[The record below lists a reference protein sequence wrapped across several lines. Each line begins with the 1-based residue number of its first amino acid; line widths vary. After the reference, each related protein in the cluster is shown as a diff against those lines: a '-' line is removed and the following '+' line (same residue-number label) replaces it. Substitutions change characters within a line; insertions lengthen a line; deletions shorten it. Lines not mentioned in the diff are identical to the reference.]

1 MINLQKNIFNNEE
14 FKGKKVKH
22 NFKILIPI
30 IVAMIL
36 SGCVGTPDAEGWR
49 YGQKRDFLEILKTD
63 KYLSICN
70 QQRLYQQVKST
81 KNSKLMSRLLVAYTE
96 NLANG
101 CIDKRT
107 LGEYGVYRQKVSESD
122 IKRKLKAGETIEQ
135 ILKPYIPDFRQFNAL
150 VGQYHLLKK
159 DNNASAKLLHTLR
172 LNIERV
178 KLMKPGLGHTY
189 ALVNIPEYVI
199 RIVEKD
205 KIALTMKVIVG
216 TRKNQTPIFSENLQ
230 YIVLNPTWN
239 VPDSIARNEIIPKTL
254 KNPGY
259 LKSHRLV
266 MRRDYDLTSPAL
278 SFNSVNAR
286 AYVGGEGPVP
296 FKFIEVPSNRNALGR
311 VKFIFPNRHSVYMHD
326 TPTKYLFKRKVRSY
340 SHGCVRLENPQHM
353 LKHIATNYTAHEYK
367 EVQVKYNS
375 KKTHYLKINKLLPVH
390 TAYLTAY
397 VDDKGKLSLFNDIY
411 SLDKSQRLNF

>member
-1 MINLQKNIFNNEE
+1 MTVLFA
-14 FKGKKVKH
+14 
-22 NFKILIPI
+22 
-30 IVAMIL
+30 IVL

-49 YGQKRDFLEILKTD
+49 YGQRSDFLDILKTD
-63 KYLSICN
+63 KYASICN
-70 QQRLYQQVKST
+70 QKALYAQVKST
-81 KNSKLMSRLLVAYTE
+81 KNSKLMSKLLVAYAQ
-96 NLANG
+96 NLSNG

-107 LGEYGVYRQKVSESD
+107 LGEYGIYKQKVSETD
-122 IKRKLKAGETIEQ
+122 IKMKLKAGETIEQ
-135 ILKPYIPDFRQFNAL
+135 ILKPYIPDFRQFDMLIA
-150 VGQYHLLKK
+150 QYHLLKK
-159 DNNASAKLLHTLR
+159 NEDASAELLHKLR

-178 KLMKPGLGHTY
+178 KVMKPGLGNTY

-199 RIVEKD
+199 RVIENGKM
-205 KIALTMKVIVG
+205 ALTMKVIVG

-278 SFNSVNAR
+278 SFNSVNPR

-326 TPTKYLFKRKVRSY
+326 TPSKHLFKRKVRSY
-340 SHGCVRLENPQHM
+340 SHGCVRLENPKHM
-353 LKHIATNYTAHEYK
+353 LKHISTNYTAHEYK
-367 EVQVKYNS
+367 AVKVKYDS
-375 KKTHYLKINKLLPVH
+375 KKTHYLQINKLLPVH

-397 VDDKGKLSLFNDIY
+397 VDEKGKLALFDDIY